1 MDDGGIDPE
10 TGAISGGERNDTEN
24 MGYDFRAVLGSN
36 ISENVDFTLSWNG
49 TYNEATNS
57 LSTTNSKNRYF
68 NHTASGDLKIVFP
81 LGFTLTASAAYTQYL
96 GFTNDYNDD
105 YLLCNAYIGKKLFK
119 NQRGEIMFGVNDIFN
134 QNKSFVRTTGSG
146 WTQNATNSVIGRY
159 FMVQF
164 SFNLRRFGKKGSTNI
179 KDYDGVEPAPRR
191 RGMMGPG
198 PGGPPPGFG
207 PR

>member
-1 MDDGGIDPE
+1 
-10 TGAISGGERNDTEN
+10 
-24 MGYDFRAVLGSN
+24 
-36 ISENVDFTLSWNG
+36 
-49 TYNEATNS
+49 
-57 LSTTNSKNRYF
+57 
-68 NHTASGDLKIVFP
+68 
-81 LGFTLTASAAYTQYL
+81 
-96 GFTNDYNDD
+96 
-105 YLLCNAYIGKKLFK
+105 
-119 NQRGEIMFGVNDIFN
+119 MFGVNDIFN